1 MVNLSLSKVGKPFLA
16 SNDAKLVE
24 APRIKIGKWYV
35 YIAKSRTNR
44 YYVGMTMNIN
54 KRMVRHNSSRGS
66 RFAINQGPFELV
78 YISDSYSSKSEA
90 RKREIQLKGWKR
102 VKKEKLINGS
112 WS

>member
-1 MVNLSLSKVGKPFLA
+1 MMLSLSKH
-16 SNDAKLVE
+16 
-24 APRIKIGKWYV
+24 PRIKMEEWYV

-44 YYVGMTMNIN
+44 YYVGMTMNVD
-54 KRMVRHNSSRGS
+54 KRIVRHNSSRGS
-66 RFAINQGPFELV
+66 RFAINQGPFEVV

-102 VKKEKLINGS
+102 VKKEKLINGD